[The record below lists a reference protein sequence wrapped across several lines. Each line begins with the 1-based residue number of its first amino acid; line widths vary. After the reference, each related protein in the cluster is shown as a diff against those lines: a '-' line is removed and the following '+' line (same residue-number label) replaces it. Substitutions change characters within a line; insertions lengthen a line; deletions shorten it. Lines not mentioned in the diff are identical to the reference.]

1 MKAKRI
7 KIDVSVIFV
16 LFFCIIFIYQYVD
29 GAINIITRN
38 KLEENGN
45 KVLVTVTDAE
55 YVTGGENDYYQ
66 YTMKYE
72 YNGQHYTYIDSSDHD
87 WEVGEQLTMYVD
99 PNEPEKLH
107 LHKDSMYLS
116 FLMLALGIGSMYLSD
131 KFQFLKRNIMTL
143 ISVAEIFII
152 VTGIA
157 LKHIPL
163 VIVGIILILLT
174 SLFMHVLKKKKE
186 KVFI

>member
-1 MKAKRI
+1 MKEKI
-7 KIDVSVIFV
+7 KIDFSVIFV

-87 WEVGEQLTMYVD
+87 LEVGEQLTMYVD

-107 LHKDSMYLS
+107 LHKDSIYLS
-116 FLMLALGIGSMYLSD
+116 FLTLALAIGSMYLSD
-131 KFQFLKRNIMTL
+131 KFQFLKQNIKIL
-143 ISVAEIFII
+143 ILVAEFFVI
-152 VTGIA
+152 VTGFA

-163 VIVGIILILLT
+163 VTVGIILILMT
-174 SLFMHVLKKKKE
+174 SFFMLRLKRIVGKG
-186 KVFI
+186 IN